1 LKVAGLGSSRI
12 DFMALDV
19 GQSLE
24 QVVKEALAELDELRG
39 AGDRDGEE
47 SLDGTNQTQGDAD
60 ES

>member
-1 LKVAGLGSSRI
+1 
-12 DFMALDV
+12 MALDV

-24 QVVKEALAELDELRG
+24 RAVKEALAELDELGG
-39 AGDRDGEE
+39 AGDRGDEE